1 MIWFTGDKHGDYS
14 SIKLFCES
22 HDVGKDAGGDYMVVL
37 GDNGVNYFGGK
48 KDRRLKAELAALPI
62 TFFMVRGNHDQRPSL
77 KSCREE
83 DYTSDYVSG
92 PVLVED
98 EFPNILYA
106 KDGGMY
112 DFGGTSVMVIGGAY
126 SVDKFLRLE
135 RQAQGF
141 SQYRWFPD
149 EQLTKAEMDSIL
161 ETARAQRPDVI
172 LSHTCPYS
180 MIPWDRCISNV
191 YGGPPDY
198 TMEHWMDEV
207 NRAAGE
213 PEWFC
218 GHWHIDRRVPPNI
231 RFMYYDF
238 LEF

>member
-1 MIWFTGDKHGDYS
+1 MIWLTGDKHGDYS
-14 SIKLFCES
+14 SVKLFCES
-22 HDVGKDAGGDYMVVL
+22 HDVGKDAGGDIMVVL

-48 KDRRLKAELAALPI
+48 RDKKLKAELAALPL

-77 KSCREE
+77 KVCREE
-83 DYTSDYVSG
+83 DYVSDYISG

-112 DFGGTSVMVIGGAY
+112 DFSGTSVMVIGGAY

-141 SQYRWFPD
+141 PQYRWFPD
-149 EQLTKAEMDSIL
+149 EQLSKSERDSIL
-161 ETARAQRPDVI
+161 GTARSQRPDVI

-180 MIPWDRCISNV
+180 TIPWDRCLGSI
-191 YGGPPDY
+191 YGGPPDH

-207 NRAAGE
+207 DAAALE

-218 GHWHIDRRVPPNI
+218 GHWHLDRRVPPRI
-231 RFMYYDF
+231 RFLYHDF